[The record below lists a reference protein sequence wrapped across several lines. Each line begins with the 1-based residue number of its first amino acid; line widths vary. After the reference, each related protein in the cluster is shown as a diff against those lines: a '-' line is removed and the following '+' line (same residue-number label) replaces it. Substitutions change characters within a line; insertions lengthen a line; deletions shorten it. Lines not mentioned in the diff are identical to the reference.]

1 MSTNNPYVAP
11 RADLAEPNSENIEA
25 SRSRRLVA
33 ALIDTIINASIIVP
47 LMWFG
52 GAFDHLDEGGE
63 LPFLDTLGYGMLG
76 FAVTFALNA
85 YFLKRDG
92 QTIGKKC
99 VGIRITDL
107 EGRKAPLANIIFL
120 RYLPVSIVS
129 IIPHVGQLLALI
141 DVLPIFGKNR
151 RCLHDRIAGTRVLNV
166 KR

>member
-11 RADLAEPNSENIEA
+11 RADLAEPNGEKIEA

-33 ALIDTIINASIIVP
+33 ALIDTALNASIIVP
-47 LMWFG
+47 LMWLG
-52 GAFDHLDEGGE
+52 GALNDADEGRE
-63 LPFLDTLGYGMLG
+63 PPFLELLGYGMLG
-76 FAVTFALNA
+76 IAIYFALNA

-99 VGIRITDL
+99 VGICITDL
-107 EGRKAPLANIIFL
+107 EGRKVPLSKIIFL

-129 IIPHVGQLLALI
+129 IIPHIGQLLGLI